1 VLTVPGGDASHVAA
15 LDDDGFLALLHERFG
30 WRLGRLTRPGRRVSY
45 PLQRVQAMRLTAP
58 RAVLVG
64 NAAQT
69 LHPIGAQGFNLGL
82 RDALTLAELLIERS
96 RVAGDPG
103 AADLLDVYARRRRE
117 DRDGTIA
124 MSDGL
129 VRMTANDA
137 APLKLLRSLG
147 LIALDRVPALQ
158 ATLVHRGMGFRG
170 HVPQLALGDADQSL
184 AGAVARARR

>member
-1 VLTVPGGDASHVAA
+1 
-15 LDDDGFLALLHERFG
+15 
-30 WRLGRLTRPGRRVSY
+30 
-45 PLQRVQAMRLTAP
+45 MR
-58 RAVLVG
+58 
-64 NAAQT
+64 
-69 LHPIGAQGFNLGL
+69 
-82 RDALTLAELLIERS
+82 DLAELLIERS
-96 RVAGDPG
+96 RVGGDPG
-103 AADLLDVYARRRRE
+103 AADLLDEYARRRRE

-158 ATLVHRGMGFRG
+158 AALVHRGMGFRG

-184 AGAVARARR
+184 ADAAAWARR